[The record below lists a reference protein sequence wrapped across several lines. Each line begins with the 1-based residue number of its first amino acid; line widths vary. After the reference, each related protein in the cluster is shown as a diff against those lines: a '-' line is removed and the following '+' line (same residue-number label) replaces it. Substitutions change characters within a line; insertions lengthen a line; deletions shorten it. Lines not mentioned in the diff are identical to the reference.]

1 MCQFIQ
7 AIKRK
12 PMYHQLVGN
21 LGNNHSKGEQVQTG
35 VVLKQVAGWLLEN
48 DEGQRKDEADV
59 QTGTQHA
66 GVLKSRNVD

>member
-1 MCQFIQ
+1 MWQFIQ

-12 PMYHQLVGN
+12 PTYHQLVGN
-21 LGNNHSKGEQVQTG
+21 LGDNHAKGEQVQTG

-48 DEGQRKDEADV
+48 DEGQCKDEANV

-66 GVLKSRNVD
+66 GVLKGRKVD